1 MPRLIERKARLNVR
15 LDVET
20 RTKVEDLARRDG
32 RTLSQTTR
40 TLLRAGLAQ
49 RRQAD
54 EAAATASI
62 IGDEFVS
69 AEPSSRPMR
78 EKNR

>member
-20 RTKVEDLARRDG
+20 RAKVEDIARRDG

-54 EAAATASI
+54 EAAALDRYDFRNT
-62 IGDEFVS
+62 
-69 AEPSSRPMR
+69 
-78 EKNR
+78 

>member
-15 LDVET
+15 LDAET
-20 RTKVEDLARRDG
+20 RAKVEDIARRDG

-54 EAAATASI
+54 EAAALDRYDFRNT
-62 IGDEFVS
+62 
-69 AEPSSRPMR
+69 
-78 EKNR
+78 

>member
-1 MPRLIERKARLNVR
+1 MPRLTERKARLNVR
-15 LDVET
+15 LDAET
-20 RTKVEDLARRDG
+20 RAKVEDLARRDG

-54 EAAATASI
+54 EAAAAIPGMPS
-62 IGDEFVS
+62 DELD
-69 AEPSSRPMR
+69 
-78 EKNR
+78 

>member
-15 LDVET
+15 LDAET
-20 RTKVEDLARRDG
+20 RAKVEDLASRDG

-49 RRQAD
+49 RRKAD
-54 EAAATASI
+54 EAAAL
-62 IGDEFVS
+62 
-69 AEPSSRPMR
+69 AERSPTRRYADWS
-78 EKNR
+78 ETD